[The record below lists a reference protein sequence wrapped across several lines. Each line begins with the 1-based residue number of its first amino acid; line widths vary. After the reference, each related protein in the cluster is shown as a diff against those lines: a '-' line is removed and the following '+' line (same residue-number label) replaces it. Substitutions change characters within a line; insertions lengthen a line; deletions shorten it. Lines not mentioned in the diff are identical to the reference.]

1 MNKLLCQINSKGF
14 TRKPQTLQ
22 EYGKLREKIIQRG
35 WAHMDENE
43 FVDKVT
49 NEGYAFYGCLFQGH
63 DLMES
68 GREKECWRVQT
79 MVGLDFDHCPV
90 SPEEMA
96 ATYNELGLD
105 PWLVYGTFSDGTEA
119 DQGLRSYRIV
129 WRVDVDHNT
138 TYTQVH
144 GFIKSLAALTGY
156 ADKKATTV
164 TRMWQGS
171 RSGAIV
177 HDHTAP
183 FLTIR

>member
-1 MNKLLCQINSKGF
+1 MQNLLCQINTKGF

-22 EYGKLREKIIQRG
+22 EYGQLRETIIQRG
-35 WAHMDENE
+35 WASLAETD
-43 FVDKVT
+43 FVNKVT
-49 NEGYAFYGCLFQGH
+49 NQGYAFYGCIFQGH

-68 GREKECWRVQT
+68 GREKECWRMQT

-96 ATYNELGLD
+96 SFYNEQGLD

-129 WRVDVDHNT
+129 WRVEADLNAS
-138 TYTQVH
+138 YTKVH
-144 GFIKSLAALTGY
+144 GFIKNLAAMTDY
-156 ADKKATTV
+156 ADKHATTV

-183 FLTIR
+183 FLTIS

>member
-1 MNKLLCQINSKGF
+1 MNTILCQLNTRGF

-35 WAHMDENE
+35 WAALDENE

-49 NEGYAFYGCLFQGH
+49 NKGFAFYGCLFQGH

-68 GREKECWRVQT
+68 GQEKLCWRMQT

-90 SPEEMA
+90 PPEQMA
-96 ATYNELGLD
+96 AFYAERGLD
-105 PWLVYGTFSDGTEA
+105 PWLVYGTFSDGTEV

-129 WRVDVDHNT
+129 WRVEPNLNA
-138 TYTQVH
+138 TYAQVH
-144 GFIKSLAALTGY
+144 GFIKGLAAMTEY
-156 ADKKATTV
+156 ADKHAMTV

-171 RSGAIV
+171 RSGPII

-183 FLTIR
+183 ALTIR

>member
-1 MNKLLCQINSKGF
+1 MQKLLCQINSKGF
-14 TRKPQTLQ
+14 TRKPQHLH
-22 EYGKLREKIIQRG
+22 EYGKLRESIIQSG
-35 WAHMDENE
+35 WKSISEDE
-43 FVDKVT
+43 FVNKVT
-49 NEGYAFYGCLFQGH
+49 TKGYAFYSCLFNGH

-68 GREKECWRVQT
+68 GKEKECWRMQT
-79 MVGLDFDHCPV
+79 FVGLDFDHCPV

-96 ATYNELGLD
+96 AFYNEQGLD

-129 WRVDVDHNT
+129 WRVEADLNAS
-138 TYTQVH
+138 YTQVH
-144 GFIKSLAALTGY
+144 GFIKRLAAMTNW
-156 ADKKATTV
+156 ADKNATTV

-183 FLTIR
+183 YLTIS